1 MSEYSASIEDLLGE
15 TLTHAFSTKSYGRD
29 EIIFRSKKYEFK
41 MFHQQDCCED
51 VCVEDINGD
60 LSDLIGS
67 PITISMERTNH
78 DNSGDES
85 QTWTFYD
92 IATIKGW
99 VTIRWHGS
107 SNGYYSESVDMV
119 KREL

>member
-1 MSEYSASIEDLLGE
+1 MSEYPYVSSIEDLLGE
-15 TLTHAFSTKSYGRD
+15 TLTHAHQPATD

-41 MFHQQDCCED
+41 MFHQQDCCEH
-51 VCVEDINGD
+51 VYVEDINGD
-60 LSDLIGS
+60 LSDLIGA
-67 PITISMERTNH
+67 PITISMERTNR
-78 DNSGDES
+78 DNNGDES